1 MGADVILKTCACGR
15 SLDEAHVLS
24 HLVGI
29 QYGVGGVA
37 LILFDCVCR
46 STLAIYRATAPDAVR
61 EASFRFQESA
71 DLFEA
76 LG

>member
-1 MGADVILKTCACGR
+1 MIIKTCACGL

-29 QYGVGGVA
+29 QYGVPGVA
-37 LILFDCVCR
+37 LILFDCACK
-46 STLAIYRATAPDAVR
+46 STLAIYRATAPDAVQ
-61 EASFRFQESA
+61 EAAELHQESA
-71 DLFEA
+71 DLFAA

>member
-1 MGADVILKTCACGR
+1 MILKTCACGAA
-15 SLDEAHVLS
+15 LDEAHVLS

-37 LILFDCVCR
+37 LVLFDCVCK
-46 STLAIYRATAPDAVR
+46 SPLAIYRATAPDAVS
-61 EASFRFQESA
+61 EAAGRLQDSA
-71 DLFEA
+71 DLLVA

>member
-1 MGADVILKTCACGR
+1 MILKTCGCGR
-15 SLDEAHVLS
+15 ALDEAHVLS

-37 LILFDCVCR
+37 LILFDCVCL
-46 STLAIYRATAPDAVR
+46 STLAIYRATAPDAVS
-61 EASFRFQESA
+61 EAAGRLQESA
-71 DLFEA
+71 DLFVA